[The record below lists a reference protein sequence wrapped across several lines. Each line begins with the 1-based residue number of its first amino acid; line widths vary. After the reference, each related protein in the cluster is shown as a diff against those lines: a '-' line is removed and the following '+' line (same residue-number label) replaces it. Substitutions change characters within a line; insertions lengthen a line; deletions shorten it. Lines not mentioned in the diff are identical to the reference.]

1 MSLFLEISRTLAA
14 VLYLLASAGLVA
26 FGLNAY
32 VMLFLYAR
40 GGRGNAAFQSKT
52 EADWRKSTRD
62 QDLPIVTTQIPLYN
76 EYNVAARVI
85 NAVAAFDYPAEKHQ
99 IQILDD
105 STDETRELVDGIAA
119 TLRENGIWIDVF
131 RREVRHGYKAGALAD
146 AMPAAKGDF
155 IAIFDSDF
163 VPAADFLRRMLPHFA
178 DPRTAVA
185 QARWTHLNRDHSLL
199 TRAQSIGI
207 DGHFVIEQTARS
219 TNGLFLNFNGS
230 AGIWRREAIEDAGG
244 WTADTLTEDL
254 DLSYRAQLRGWH
266 FEYVPD
272 VQVPA
277 EIPESHTAFK
287 SQQFR
292 WAKGSLQTAIKLLP
306 AVFRSHLPLLTKIE
320 ATVHVCHY
328 FAHFLM
334 LLIVLLAYPALGKL
348 HGLFHPAL
356 IAVVIVPFILTAL
369 GPPIFYLVSQKILY
383 PREWLKRILLMP
395 VLTLIGFGICISNS
409 RAILEAFL
417 GIRSGFVRTPKS
429 GETRV
434 KTYRS
439 HTGLIPFLEIL
450 TGLYAAWATFVF
462 ALSENFGIVPFL
474 IIYSVGFLWVGS
486 SSLREQLRR
495 S

>member
-1 MSLFLEISRTLAA
+1 M
-14 VLYLLASAGLVA
+14 ASAGLIA

-32 VMLFLYAR
+32 VMLFLYAKSR
-40 GGRGNAAFQSKT
+40 RKNAARQSKT
-52 EADWRKSTRD
+52 EADWRDSTRD
-62 QDLPIVTTQIPLYN
+62 EDLPIVTTQLPLYN

-85 NAVAAFDYPAEKHQ
+85 HAVAAFDYPAGKHQ

-105 STDETRELVDGIAA
+105 STDETRQLVDDIADR
-119 TLRENGIWIDVF
+119 LREKGIWIEVF

-146 AMPAAKGDF
+146 AMPSAKGDF

-163 VPAADFLRRMLPHFA
+163 VPAPDFLRRMLPHFA
-178 DPRTAVA
+178 DPSTAVA

-199 TRAQSIGI
+199 TVAQSIGI
-207 DGHFVIEQTARS
+207 DGHFAIEQTARS
-219 TNGLFLNFNGS
+219 YNGLFLNFNGT

-266 FEYVPD
+266 IEYVPD

-306 AVFRSHLPLLTKIE
+306 ALFRSPLPLLTKLE

-328 FAHFLM
+328 TVHFLM
-334 LLIVLLAYPALGKL
+334 LLIALLAYPAFGKL
-348 HGLFHPAL
+348 QGLFHPAFL
-356 IAVVIVPFILTAL
+356 SIVIVPITLAAL
-369 GPPIFYLVSQKILY
+369 GPPILYIVSQKILY
-383 PREWLKRILLMP
+383 PQAWMKRVLLLP
-395 VLTLIGFGICISNS
+395 VLTFIGFGICLSNS
-409 RAILEAFL
+409 RAILESFL

-429 GETRV
+429 GESRA

-439 HTGLIPFLEIL
+439 RTGLLPFLEIL
-450 TGLYAAWATFVF
+450 AGLYAAWATHIFV
-462 ALSENFGIVPFL
+462 LSGNFGIVPFL
-474 IIYSVGFLWVGS
+474 IIYSLGFFWVGT
-486 SSLREQLRR
+486 SSLREKLRR